1 MSLEELGD
9 FDGALEDIV
18 FHILSTQVQFHLPII
33 GIVSH
38 SDTIQI
44 ICVCANIPTWISVHI
59 FITAVNILKI
69 LGS

>member
-33 GIVSH
+33 GIVWYYLCLRQHPNMDLSAYFH
-38 SDTIQI
+38 YR
-44 ICVCANIPTWISVHI
+44 C
-59 FITAVNILKI
+59 
-69 LGS
+69 